1 MTDSFTPNSCDEI
14 RDAVRWAVVNDAQ
27 MEILGGGTKRGW
39 GKPMQTNHTLDLSA
53 LNKIL
58 LHEPEELILRAEAG
72 TPLAEIE
79 QRLTAFDQMLAFEP
93 PDIGPLM
100 GLAAGQQTL
109 GGVIAANM
117 AGPRRIKAGAARDH
131 FLGFVAVSGRGETF
145 RSGGRVMKNVTGY
158 DLCKLMAGSFGT
170 LAVLSEITVK
180 VLPVG
185 QKARTV
191 LVLGLDDAH
200 AAEAMA
206 AALNSSHEVSGA
218 AYLPR
223 AIADRSSVRR
233 VADFGKTVTALR
245 MEGPEPSVEH
255 RSAALRVLLGE
266 WGKTEELHGHNSS
279 DLWAEV
285 RDVSYFVDDQANAIW
300 RLSAPPHSVPTLL
313 TELVNDVGAE
323 YFSDWGGG
331 LVWLSASPRERTARK
346 IRSAADSCGGHAT
359 LIRGPDDLRTA
370 VPVFHPQPGPVA
382 ALSERLRKQFDP
394 KDVLNPRRMS

>member
-1 MTDSFTPNSCDEI
+1 
-14 RDAVRWAVVNDAQ
+14 

-39 GKPMQTNHTLDLSA
+39 GKPLRTDHTLDLSA
-53 LNKIL
+53 LNKIRL
-58 LHEPEELILRAEAG
+58 YDPEELILQAEAR

-79 QRLTAFDQMLAFEP
+79 PRLTAFDQMLAFEP

-117 AGPRRIKAGAARDH
+117 AGPRRIKVGAARDH
-131 FLGFVAVSGRGETF
+131 FLGFIAVSGRGETF
-145 RSGGRVMKNVTGY
+145 KSGGRVMKNVTGY
-158 DLCKLMAGSFGT
+158 DLCKLVAGSFGT
-170 LAVLSEITVK
+170 LAVLSEVTVK

-185 QKARTV
+185 QKTRTV
-191 LVLGLDDAH
+191 LVLGLDDAQ
-200 AAEAMA
+200 AAEAMV

-218 AYLPR
+218 AYLPP
-223 AIADRSSVRR
+223 AITDRSSVRC
-233 VADFGKTVTALR
+233 VADFGKTVTAVR
-245 MEGPEPSVEH
+245 IEGPAPSVEY
-255 RSAALRVLLGE
+255 RSAALQALLRE
-266 WGKTEELHGHNSS
+266 WGKTKELHDHNSS

-300 RLSAPPHSVPTLL
+300 RLSVPPNSVPTFL

-323 YFSDWGGG
+323 YFLDWGGG
-331 LVWLSASPRERTARK
+331 LVWLSASPRACAARK

-359 LIRGPDDLRTA
+359 LIRGPANLRA
-370 VPVFHPQPGPVA
+370 AIPVFHPQHGPVA

-394 KDVLNPRRMS
+394 KEILNPGRMG